1 MYPGAGVTQE
11 FVGMSSEVIT
21 LGLDEVGGENFTGV
35 SIEKGEGGAEGGNG
49 NTQFDSSTN
58 NFSP

>member
-1 MYPGAGVTQE
+1 MYAGAGVTEE
-11 FVGMSSEVIT
+11 FIGMSSKVIT

-35 SIEKGEGGAEGGNG
+35 TIEEGEGRAEGGNG
-49 NTQFDSSTN
+49 NTQFDSGTN